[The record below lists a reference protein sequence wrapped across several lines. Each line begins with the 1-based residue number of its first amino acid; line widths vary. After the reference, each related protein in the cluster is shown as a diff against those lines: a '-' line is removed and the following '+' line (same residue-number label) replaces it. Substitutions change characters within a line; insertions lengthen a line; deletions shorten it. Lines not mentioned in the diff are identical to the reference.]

1 MPAYRIYWLD
11 RDNHITAADCLIADT
26 DDIVR
31 NGAGAH
37 LGTAS
42 AVEVWQGAR
51 MVVRVKSNGA

>member
-11 RDNHITAADCLIADT
+11 QNNHITEADCLIADS

-37 LGTAS
+37 LGSAP
-42 AVEVWQGAR
+42 AVEVWHGAR
-51 MVVRVKSNGA
+51 MVVRVTPSQP

>member
-11 RDNHITAADCLIADT
+11 RGNHITEADCLIADT

-31 NGAGAH
+31 NGTGAH

-42 AVEVWQGAR
+42 AVEIWQGSVWSSA
-51 MVVRVKSNGA
+51 

>member
-11 RDNHITAADCLIADT
+11 QDDHITGADNLIADT

-31 NGAGAH
+31 NGAVAH

-42 AVEVWQGAR
+42 AIEVWQGAR
-51 MVVRVKSNGA
+51 LVVRVAPSEP